1 MELLLCCLARTSAA
15 VCSRCPGG
23 SEAALDCENSSTQPC
38 ARRLSPSPAQSWV
51 RNPRLDRYFVYTSL
65 LGTHSFFLIFLPM
78 SFWAG
83 NAWFGRG

>member
-1 MELLLCCLARTSAA
+1 
-15 VCSRCPGG
+15 
-23 SEAALDCENSSTQPC
+23 
-38 ARRLSPSPAQSWV
+38 V